1 MGVLLPPPCPWFQP
15 SSLSQLRL
23 HAHQCER
30 RHVVLL
36 RLSLGEFSQSLPQDL
51 EDSSTI
57 LRLALA
63 KCRQQTLW
71 TEFVIALKHFREP
84 IGIEEQPRS
93 RVEDKGFRV

>member
-15 SSLSQLRL
+15 CGLTSLLRL
-23 HAHQCER
+23 HAHQCEG

-36 RLSLGEFSQSLPQDL
+36 RLSPGKISQLLPQDL
-51 EDSSTI
+51 ENSSTI

-63 KCRQQTLW
+63 KCRQQTLR

-84 IGIEEQPRS
+84 IGIEQQPR
-93 RVEDKGFRV
+93 FRTERNRL